1 MRRGAVIAM
10 ARARAVL
17 ACALLSWLASLG
29 ARADPSDPSTRVVAD
44 APSNAAHAR
53 RVSAFAGPAPRRP
66 RPGRAIARALR
77 DVRDA
82 PALDDA
88 RDALD
93 DALDDARDALA
104 AARAF
109 GEAVEDALDVVVS
122 NVAEE
127 LLWMSDD
134 SDASTFA
141 STWSPDPAA
150 SSHHVPHSAPPAPP
164 APPPPRPPAYDFARK
179 GPHRVATREVE
190 FFWPRLGLDLARR
203 ITPRVPAVVRVPS
216 ALPGRPGPFPVVA
229 FGIGWNSWTERYAKT
244 LTHLASHGVVVIAPK
259 VADQKIV
266 GAFSALSANLRACLE
281 WSVRETNRRGSP
293 LYGRVDV
300 ARMGLF
306 GHSSGAGAAARAAVD
321 AQILPGTSGGGSS
334 EWSSD
339 EWGRSTPAS
348 SNAFNAEASFDGS
361 ASSPASRSSAARS
374 SAHVVREGLRALM
387 GLGAFAPSS
396 GREPEALASLRG
408 VAVVQLAGQRDSHVT
423 PRSVAQIA
431 DGMRRTAPRAVAV
444 LRHGTHC
451 FLDEA
456 SEYAYP
462 PSQCDAAND
471 PTRWHLPNADVV
483 PNATRELY
491 SPPRG
496 PRLLSPAAQLRVARE
511 YLAAFFVGELG
522 RGKAAM
528 EGRRRVWGAS
538 LGGYRARDDEEGG
551 PGGRDSASSYRS
563 RRRRDE
569 RAVTEPSDEEGD
581 GGGSSAFAD
590 WTHRLEPDAS
600 IATDP
605 RMSRVE
611 VVTRA

>member
-29 ARADPSDPSTRVVAD
+29 ARADVDPSDPSTRVRAD

-53 RVSAFAGPAPRRP
+53 HVSAFAGPAPRRP

-88 RDALD
+88 R

-134 SDASTFA
+134 SNASTFA

-150 SSHHVPHSAPPAPP
+150 SSHHVPHPAPPAPP

-179 GPHRVATREVE
+179 GPHRVATRDVE

-321 AQILPGTSGGGSS
+321 AQILPGTSG
-334 EWSSD
+334 
-339 EWGRSTPAS
+339 
-348 SNAFNAEASFDGS
+348 
-361 ASSPASRSSAARS
+361 SSAARP

-396 GREPEALASLRG
+396 GLEPEALASLRG

-456 SEYAYP
+456 GEYAYP